1 MTGEANIEH
10 AVPGVHHMVRP
21 NWKNQGHDF
30 LMKVA
35 SERVSIVH
43 ELAGLNTD
51 LTFVT
56 LEEI

>member
-1 MTGEANIEH
+1 
-10 AVPGVHHMVRP
+10 MVRP